1 MESPAKAKTISK
13 YLGDEFEVLA
23 CVGHVKDLP
32 RGSLGVDVDND
43 FTMEL
48 VVLDDKKDFF
58 KTLRK
63 KAKNSPEIILATD
76 PDREGEAIASHIAS
90 EVQDTKLS
98 RVQFTEIT
106 NSGVKGGMEHRIEID
121 ENLVEA
127 QRTRR
132 VIDRLVGYKI
142 SPVLWSTD
150 RKSVV

>member
-1 MESPAKAKTISK
+1 MSQKSIIIVESPAKAKTISK

-76 PDREGEAIASHIAS
+76 PDR
-90 EVQDTKLS
+90 
-98 RVQFTEIT
+98 
-106 NSGVKGGMEHRIEID
+106 
-121 ENLVEA
+121 
-127 QRTRR
+127 
-132 VIDRLVGYKI
+132 
-142 SPVLWSTD
+142 
-150 RKSVV
+150 

>member
-1 MESPAKAKTISK
+1 MSQKSIIIVESPAKAKTISK

-90 EVQDTKLS
+90 EVPDTKLS
-98 RVQFTEIT
+98 RVQ
-106 NSGVKGGMEHRIEID
+106 
-121 ENLVEA
+121 LV
-127 QRTRR
+127 
-132 VIDRLVGYKI
+132 LSFK
-142 SPVLWSTD
+142 
-150 RKSVV
+150 

>member
-1 MESPAKAKTISK
+1 MSQKSIIIVESPAKAKTISK

-63 KAKNSPEIILATD
+63 KAKYSPEFIYFIDDSLR
-76 PDREGEAIASHIAS
+76 P
-90 EVQDTKLS
+90 KL
-98 RVQFTEIT
+98 
-106 NSGVKGGMEHRIEID
+106 NDLGCAG
-121 ENLVEA
+121 
-127 QRTRR
+127 
-132 VIDRLVGYKI
+132 
-142 SPVLWSTD
+142 P
-150 RKSVV
+150 